1 LNVLYAYH
9 GKLEGAI
16 PASLGKLTNLTGL
29 DLSYNHLNGSIP
41 IEMFNLTLLSS
52 VLNLSYNS
60 LSGSL
65 PSEIGSLRNL
75 NNRGFLLSRILP

>member
-1 LNVLYAYH
+1 
-9 GKLEGAI
+9 
-16 PASLGKLTNLTGL
+16 
-29 DLSYNHLNGSIP
+29 
-41 IEMFNLTLLSS
+41 